1 MKNSYDW
8 RELPWQACS
17 GIEHQRYL
25 PDPQSVLKFKLTCR
39 GASGTEEAFLPVT
52 VYIQDVNDHAP
63 EFENVPY
70 HLEVDEGGNE
80 NNSFALSDPLEGIIV
95 INKPLDFDHG
105 PREYRLEIQ
114 ARDHGSPESF
124 QSLTSVTIRVKDADD
139 QNPVFTRQV
148 YKTNVT
154 EAAVITGARLR
165 VKLQTDAPVHAFD
178 QDLGIN
184 APLRYSIIHVS
195 TRQYPGLA
203 ETLDPLQETELGI
216 FELQE
221 QTAELFMV
229 REVDL
234 ESLPSPVFTLQV
246 Q

>member
-1 MKNSYDW
+1 MDNSLSDINYFRHEDIDD
-8 RELPWQACS
+8 RTVSIKVSKSLEDLVD
-17 GIEHQRYL
+17 R
-25 PDPQSVLKFKLTCR
+25 
-39 GASGTEEAFLPVT
+39 EEAFLPVT

-63 EFENVPY
+63 EFQNVPY
-70 HLEVDEGGNE
+70 HLEVDELTPVGLTVFRGVHAIDRDKPNTPNSDVTYAIVGGNE

-184 APLRYSIIHVS
+184 APLRYSIIHGERRRPPSSS
-195 TRQYPGLA
+195 TR
-203 ETLDPLQETELGI
+203 
-216 FELQE
+216 
-221 QTAELFMV
+221 TASSL
-229 REVDL
+229 
-234 ESLPSPVFTLQV
+234 LPS
-246 Q
+246 